1 MQKKIFWS
9 HDRFSETKNNNNL
22 SKEFLV
28 AFDHPDQE
36 DLDDGY
42 IDDEEFQEIINE
54 DKSING

>member
-1 MQKKIFWS
+1 MIEFP
-9 HDRFSETKNNNNL
+9 ETKNNNNL

-28 AFDHPDQE
+28 AFDHPDQD